1 MCGIA
6 VILPGS
12 AVEVSPFAIERMVAA
27 LAHRG
32 PDAHATVRMPGCHLG
47 HTRLSIID
55 IENGAQPM
63 TDPTG
68 RFTIVFNGEIYN
80 YRDLRRDLDRE
91 GIVFHTHS
99 DTEVLL
105 QAFIR
110 FGTSILPRLNGQF
123 AFAIWDAT
131 ERSLTVARDRFGEKP
146 LF

>member
-12 AVEVSPFAIERMVAA
+12 VLEVSPFAIERMVAA

-32 PDAHATVRMPGCHLG
+32 HDGRACVRMPGCHLG

-55 IENGAQPM
+55 IANGAQPM
-63 TDPTG
+63 TDATG

-80 YRDLRRDLDRE
+80 YPDLRCDLERE
-91 GIVFHTHS
+91 GIVFRTQS

-105 QAFIR
+105 HAYIR
-110 FGTSILPRLNGQF
+110 F
-123 AFAIWDAT
+123 
-131 ERSLTVARDRFGEKP
+131 
-146 LF
+146 

>member
-6 VILPGS
+6 VILPGI
-12 AVEVSPFAIERMVAA
+12 AVEISPFAIERMVTA

-32 PDAHATVRMPGCHLG
+32 PDAQATIRLSGCYLG

-63 TDPTG
+63 TDSTG

-80 YRDLRRDLDRE
+80 YRDLRHELERE
-91 GIVFHTHS
+91 GIFFRTQS

-105 QAFIR
+105 QAYIR
-110 FGTSILPRLNGQF
+110 FGSSILPR
-123 AFAIWDAT
+123 
-131 ERSLTVARDRFGEKP
+131 
-146 LF
+146 